1 MTKIKIFSLIRRN
14 SISTKTDT
22 TYSLLIGYTISMI
35 GVLQMP
41 LMNDFSVKL
50 KKLRQSKNY
59 SQQALADKLSVTKSL
74 ISSYEQDLRLPSLDM
89 LIKIS
94 TEFGVSTDYL
104 LNLDR
109 QKTINV
115 ENLTDEQIAIISN
128 TVNEFIK
135 LNEKS

>member
-1 MTKIKIFSLIRRN
+1 
-14 SISTKTDT
+14 
-22 TYSLLIGYTISMI
+22 MI
-35 GVLQMP
+35 EVLHMP

-115 ENLTDEQIAIISN
+115 EKLTDEQIAIISN

>member
-1 MTKIKIFSLIRRN
+1 
-14 SISTKTDT
+14 
-22 TYSLLIGYTISMI
+22 
-35 GVLQMP
+35 MP

-115 ENLTDEQIAIISN
+115 EKLTDEQIAIISD

>member
-1 MTKIKIFSLIRRN
+1 
-14 SISTKTDT
+14 
-22 TYSLLIGYTISMI
+22 
-35 GVLQMP
+35 MP

-115 ENLTDEQIAIISN
+115 EKLTDEQIAIISD
-128 TVNEFIK
+128 TINEFIK

>member
-1 MTKIKIFSLIRRN
+1 
-14 SISTKTDT
+14 
-22 TYSLLIGYTISMI
+22 MI

-115 ENLTDEQIAIISN
+115 EKLTDEQIAIISN
-128 TVNEFIK
+128 TVNEFKK

>member
-1 MTKIKIFSLIRRN
+1 
-14 SISTKTDT
+14 
-22 TYSLLIGYTISMI
+22 
-35 GVLQMP
+35 MP

-115 ENLTDEQIAIISN
+115 EKLTDEQIAIISN
-128 TVNEFIK
+128 TVNEFKK

>member
-1 MTKIKIFSLIRRN
+1 
-14 SISTKTDT
+14 
-22 TYSLLIGYTISMI
+22 MI

-50 KKLRQSKNY
+50 KTLRQSKNY

-94 TEFGVSTDYL
+94 SEFGVSTDYL

-115 ENLTDEQIAIISN
+115 EKLTDEQIAIISN

>member
-1 MTKIKIFSLIRRN
+1 
-14 SISTKTDT
+14 
-22 TYSLLIGYTISMI
+22 MI
-35 GVLQMP
+35 EVLHMP

-115 ENLTDEQIAIISN
+115 EKLTDEQIAIISN
-128 TVNEFIK
+128 TVNEFKKTKRKI
-135 LNEKS
+135 LTILLYYV

>member
-1 MTKIKIFSLIRRN
+1 ML
-14 SISTKTDT
+14 
-22 TYSLLIGYTISMI
+22 
-35 GVLQMP
+35 

-115 ENLTDEQIAIISN
+115 EKLTDEQIAIISD

>member
-1 MTKIKIFSLIRRN
+1 
-14 SISTKTDT
+14 
-22 TYSLLIGYTISMI
+22 
-35 GVLQMP
+35 MP

-115 ENLTDEQIAIISN
+115 EKLTDEQIAIISN

>member
-1 MTKIKIFSLIRRN
+1 
-14 SISTKTDT
+14 
-22 TYSLLIGYTISMI
+22 MI
-35 GVLQMP
+35 GVLQML

-115 ENLTDEQIAIISN
+115 EKLTDEQIAIISN
-128 TVNEFIK
+128 TVNEFKK

>member
-1 MTKIKIFSLIRRN
+1 MS
-14 SISTKTDT
+14 
-22 TYSLLIGYTISMI
+22 
-35 GVLQMP
+35 
-41 LMNDFSVKL
+41 DFSQKL
-50 KKLRQSKNY
+50 KKLRLSKSY
-59 SQQALADKLSVTKSL
+59 SQQALADKLAVTKSL

-115 ENLTDEQIAIISN
+115 EQLTDDQIAIVSN

-135 LNEKS
+135 LNKKS

>member
-1 MTKIKIFSLIRRN
+1 
-14 SISTKTDT
+14 
-22 TYSLLIGYTISMI
+22 
-35 GVLQMP
+35 MP

-50 KKLRQSKNY
+50 KTLRQSKNY
-59 SQQALADKLSVTKSL
+59 SQQVLADKLSVTKSL

-109 QKTINV
+109 QKTINI
-115 ENLTDEQIAIISN
+115 EKLTDEQIAIISN

>member
-1 MTKIKIFSLIRRN
+1 MS
-14 SISTKTDT
+14 
-22 TYSLLIGYTISMI
+22 
-35 GVLQMP
+35 
-41 LMNDFSVKL
+41 DFSQKL
-50 KKLRQSKNY
+50 KNLRLSKNY

-94 TEFGVSTDYL
+94 GEFGVSTDYL

-115 ENLTDEQIAIISN
+115 ERLTDEQIAIISN

-135 LNEKS
+135 LNGKS

>member
-1 MTKIKIFSLIRRN
+1 
-14 SISTKTDT
+14 
-22 TYSLLIGYTISMI
+22 MI

-50 KKLRQSKNY
+50 KTLRQSKNY

-115 ENLTDEQIAIISN
+115 EKLTDEQIAIISD

>member
-1 MTKIKIFSLIRRN
+1 
-14 SISTKTDT
+14 
-22 TYSLLIGYTISMI
+22 MI
-35 GVLQMP
+35 GVLQML

-115 ENLTDEQIAIISN
+115 EKLTDEQIAIISD
-128 TVNEFIK
+128 TINEFIK

>member
-1 MTKIKIFSLIRRN
+1 MS
-14 SISTKTDT
+14 
-22 TYSLLIGYTISMI
+22 
-35 GVLQMP
+35 
-41 LMNDFSVKL
+41 DFSQKL
-50 KKLRQSKNY
+50 KKLRLSKNY

-104 LNLDR
+104 LNLER

-115 ENLTDEQIAIISN
+115 ERLTDEQIAIVSN

-135 LNEKS
+135 LNAK

>member
-1 MTKIKIFSLIRRN
+1 ML
-14 SISTKTDT
+14 
-22 TYSLLIGYTISMI
+22 
-35 GVLQMP
+35 

-115 ENLTDEQIAIISN
+115 EKLTDEQIAIISN